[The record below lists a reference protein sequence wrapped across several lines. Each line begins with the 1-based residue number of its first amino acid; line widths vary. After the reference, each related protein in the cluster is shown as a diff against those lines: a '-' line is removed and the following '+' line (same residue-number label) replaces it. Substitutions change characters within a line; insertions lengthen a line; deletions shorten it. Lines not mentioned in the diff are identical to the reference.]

1 MPRARILINGVPASA
16 LDLPVGGLVQ
26 LDNDGLG
33 DETTYLWALLDV
45 PEGSAAALS
54 DPGIQN
60 PTFTADSEGTY
71 LVKLVVD
78 LGMGTETADQK
89 VAAVLQ
95 LKIGERVPAATE
107 TTEANATKGW
117 GPELNQWLRLAD
129 SRLASPGVVV
139 ALANAPLTRGMPAWI
154 IGTATIKA
162 GLPGEEVVAECA
174 QARGNQLVELV
185 ASCGIVEG
193 RIDGNPA
200 VGAGDLC
207 MVRVLGLIGPFSG
220 PLVLA
225 DLVYI
230 SNAGAL
236 DNSPGTYPR
245 CIGRVVADA
254 AGDYWVFVDGIGFPG
269 SMIPPDPA
277 KQDAPAVLSWGNG
290 STPAAAGTYYIDPW
304 WRKPVITTDEVMM
317 RVPYDGM
324 LSRLYVVAGTA
335 AAGDASIFKV
345 RRNGIDTAI
354 EAILAAADTTA
365 QDITNSEPVVA
376 GDTVSVSLT
385 LGAAITAG
393 PAMFTATLALSR
405 RIV

>member
-1 MPRARILINGVPASA
+1 MPQAKILINGAPVSA

-33 DETTYLWALLDV
+33 DEHTYLWALLDV
-45 PEGSAAALS
+45 PAGSAAALS

-60 PTFTADSEGTY
+60 PTFTSDCEGTY

-95 LKIGERVPAATE
+95 LKIGERVPACTE
-107 TTEANATKGW
+107 TTEANAAKGW
-117 GPELNQWLRLAD
+117 GPELNRWLRLAD

-139 ALANAPLTRGMPAWI
+139 AQASAPITRGMPAWI
-154 IGTATIKA
+154 SGTATIKA
-162 GLPGEEVVAECA
+162 GLPGEEVVPTCA
-174 QARGNQLVELV
+174 QARGTQLVELV

-207 MVRVLGLIGPFSG
+207 VVRILGLVGPFGG

-225 DLVYI
+225 DLVYV
-230 SNAGAL
+230 SDAGAL
-236 DNSPGTYPR
+236 DNAPGTYPR

-269 SMIPPDPA
+269 AMVPPDPA
-277 KQDAPAVLSWGNG
+277 RRDAPAILSWGNG
-290 STPAAAGTYYIDPW
+290 STPAAAGTYYVDPW
-304 WRKPVITTDEVMM
+304 WRKPVITTDEVFIV
-317 RVPYDGM
+317 VPYDGVI
-324 LSRLYVVAGTA
+324 SRLRCRAVTAPVGDNAVFVVRINGVDSALGA
-335 AAGDASIFKV
+335 AMIPPSRSANDVVNEIDVSAGD
-345 RRNGIDTAI
+345 
-354 EAILAAADTTA
+354 
-365 QDITNSEPVVA
+365 DISM
-376 GDTVSVSLT
+376 SLT
-385 LGAAITAG
+385 LEAAIAAG
-393 PAMFTATLALSR
+393 PALFTATIALTR
-405 RIV
+405 R